1 MLSLMKELYAILPQ
15 GLYKVKATA
24 TLHRVLR
31 AKILEGSRAGALEF
45 YCELPDLISQA
56 NSVSHV
62 SIVLR
67 FIR

>member
-1 MLSLMKELYAILPQ
+1 MKELYGILPQ

-31 AKILEGSRAGALEF
+31 AKILEGSLAVALEF
-45 YCELPDLISQA
+45 YCQLPDLLSQEISV
-56 NSVSHV
+56 NRVT
-62 SIVLR
+62 IVLH